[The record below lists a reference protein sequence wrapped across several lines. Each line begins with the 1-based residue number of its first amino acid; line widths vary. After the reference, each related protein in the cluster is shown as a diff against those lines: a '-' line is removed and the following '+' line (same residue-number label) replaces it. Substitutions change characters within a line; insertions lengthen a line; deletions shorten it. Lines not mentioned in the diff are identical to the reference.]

1 LGAQI
6 MSAVEVL
13 EGLKRRVQIAL
24 DAAEVSLEKEKR
36 LKEVSKRI
44 RLDGF
49 RPGKVPV
56 KVVEK
61 MHGAEI
67 ENEIINDKINEAFRL
82 AIKDTDIKPAG
93 YPVIVPSETAGDMQF
108 NVEFE
113 VMPEVKLNDLT
124 ALAITKK
131 TASVE
136 AADVDTMLDT
146 LRKQQATWV
155 KEERAAENSD
165 KLTVD
170 FVGRVDGEEFEGGK
184 GTDVAIVLGAN
195 TMIPGFEAA
204 LIGVKAGET
213 RTISVTFPEDYHAAG
228 LKGKPAEFDVTIH
241 SVESPVLPEMNEEFA
256 KNFGIEDGN
265 VDKLRE
271 ELEKNMVRELK
282 NVLNNQL
289 KTSVMTALSE
299 ANPVEVPEALVMGE
313 IQAMAQQSNFPQ
325 PKDQEQAEQFMK
337 IAQQAFGAEAE
348 KRARLGLI
356 LGELVKDQ
364 KIELDE
370 KFVDARLDNLAA
382 TYEDPEEVKNHFKN
396 DANTMQQ
403 LRNLA
408 LEDQIIDFVVSK
420 AKVTE
425 EAANFQEIMNP
436 KRA

>member
-1 LGAQI
+1 

-24 DAAEVSLEKEKR
+24 DAVEVSLEKEKR

-93 YPVIVPSETAGDMQF
+93 YPTIVPSETAGDMQF
-108 NVEFE
+108 HVEFE

-124 ALAITKK
+124 ALAITQK

-136 AADVDTMLDT
+136 TADVDTMLDT

-155 KEERAAENSD
+155 KEDRAAENSD

-204 LIGVKAGET
+204 LVGAKAGET

-228 LKGKPAEFDVTIH
+228 LKGKPAEFDVTVH

-256 KNFGIEDGN
+256 KTFGIEDGN

-289 KTSVMTALSE
+289 KTSVMAALSE

-370 KFVDARLDNLAA
+370 KFVEARLANLAA

-425 EAANFQEIMNP
+425 EAASFQEIMNP

>member
-1 LGAQI
+1 

-24 DAAEVSLEKEKR
+24 DAVEISLEKDKR
-36 LKEVSKRI
+36 LKEVAKRI

-49 RPGKVPV
+49 RPGKVPT

-67 ENEIINDKINEAFRL
+67 ENEIINDKINEAFR
-82 AIKDTDIKPAG
+82 AVIKDTDINPAG
-93 YPVIVPSETAGDMQF
+93 YPMIVPSETAGDYQF

-124 ALAITKK
+124 ALEITK
-131 TASVE
+131 TTSTVDAS
-136 AADVDTMLDT
+136 DVDTMLDT
-146 LRKQQATWV
+146 LRKQQATWT
-155 KEERAAENSD
+155 KEDRAAENSD

-184 GTDVAIVLGAN
+184 GADVAIVIGAN
-195 TMIPGFEAA
+195 SMIPGFETA
-204 LIGVKAGET
+204 LIGAKAGET

-228 LKGKPAEFDVTIH
+228 LKGKPAEFDVTVH
-241 SVESPVLPEMNEEFA
+241 TVESPVLPELNEEFA
-256 KNFGIEDGN
+256 KSFGIADGN

-289 KTSVMTALSE
+289 KNNVMDALST

-313 IQAMAQQSNFPQ
+313 IQAMAKQSNFPQ

-382 TYEDPEEVKNHFKN
+382 TYEDPSEVKEHFKK
-396 DANTMQQ
+396 DSNTMQQ

-408 LEDQIIDFVVSK
+408 LEDQIIDFVVNK

-425 EAANFQEIMNP
+425 TAATFQEVMNP

>member
-1 LGAQI
+1 

-13 EGLKRRVQIAL
+13 EGLKRRVQIAV
-24 DAAEVSLEKEKR
+24 DAAEISLEKNKR
-36 LKEVSKRI
+36 LKDVAKRI

-49 RPGKVPV
+49 RPGKVPLTH
-56 KVVEK
+56 VEK

-67 ENEIINDKINEAFRL
+67 ENEIINEKINAAFVE

-108 NVEFE
+108 TVEFE

-124 ALAITKK
+124 ALEIVKK

-155 KEERAAENSD
+155 KEDRAAENSD

-184 GTDVAIVLGAN
+184 GTDVSIVLGAN

-204 LIGVKAGET
+204 LVGAKAGET

-256 KNFGIEDGN
+256 KTFGIEDGN
-265 VDKLRE
+265 VAKLRE

-299 ANPVEVPEALVMGE
+299 ANPVEVPQALVMGE
-313 IQAMAQQSNFPQ
+313 VQAMAQQSNFPQ

-337 IAQQAFGAEAE
+337 IAQQAFGVEAE

-370 KFVDARLDNLAA
+370 KFVDARLNNMAA
-382 TYEDPEEVKNHFKN
+382 TYEDPEEVKTHFKN

-425 EAANFQEIMNP
+425 EASDFQEIMNP

>member
-1 LGAQI
+1 

-82 AIKDTDIKPAG
+82 AIKDTEIKPAG
-93 YPVIVPSETAGDMQF
+93 YPVIVPSETVGDMQF
-108 NVEFE
+108 TVEFE

-124 ALAITKK
+124 ALAITQK
-131 TASVE
+131 TATVE
-136 AADVDTMLDT
+136 ATDVDTMLDT
-146 LRKQQATWV
+146 LRNQQATWV

-204 LIGVKAGET
+204 LVGVKAGET

-228 LKGKPAEFDVTIH
+228 LKGKPAEFDVTVH

-256 KNFGIEDGN
+256 KTFGIEDGN

-289 KTSVMTALSE
+289 KTSVMAALSE

-313 IQAMAQQSNFPQ
+313 VQAMAQQSNFPQ

-382 TYEDPEEVKNHFKN
+382 TYEDPEEVKTHFKK
-396 DANTMQQ
+396 DTNTMQQ

-420 AKVTE
+420 AQVTT
-425 EAANFQEIMNP
+425 EASNFQEIMNP